1 MTGIRRVSA
10 AFITA
15 AVLAMGAGTVTI
27 EAAKPGP
34 GGDAAICSY
43 LKSVMDYPNVSPAI
57 YAWAASLYKK
67 FGCDK

>member
-1 MTGIRRVSA
+1 MTGIRRMSA
-10 AFITA
+10 ALAIA
-15 AVLAMGAGTVTI
+15 AVLSMGFGTA